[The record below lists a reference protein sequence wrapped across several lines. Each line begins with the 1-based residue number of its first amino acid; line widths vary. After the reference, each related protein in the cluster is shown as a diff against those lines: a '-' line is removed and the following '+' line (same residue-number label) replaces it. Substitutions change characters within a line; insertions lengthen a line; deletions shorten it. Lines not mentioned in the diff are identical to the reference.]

1 MSLEIPANDFGQIRV
16 FQTHQTLATETTPE
30 TLAALFGTDALD
42 PRYVDIIK
50 IEDLTSMLLSD
61 YIMQGYALTPDEHDI
76 PALDGIEGYAVLVLS
91 SAAQGQAVTLT
102 PADHLHHITTVL
114 PEAQLEVITPL
125 QSDAASGIINDPPAK
140 PAKSDARIGGMVAT
154 IALLVMF
161 LLVGL
166 MIWIA

>member
-1 MSLEIPANDFGQIRV
+1 MSLEIPANDFGQIRL
-16 FQTHQTLATETTPE
+16 FQTDTALDTDTTPE
-30 TLAALFGTDALD
+30 TLEALFGTDALD

-61 YIMQGYALTPDEHDI
+61 YIMQGYDLTPGEHDI
-76 PALDGIEGYAVLVLS
+76 PALNGIEGYAILVLS

-102 PADHLHHITTVL
+102 LADHVHHITTVL
-114 PEAQLEVITPL
+114 PDAQLQVIAPL
-125 QSDAASGIINDPPAK
+125 QSDAATGIINDPPAK
-140 PAKSDARIGGMVAT
+140 SAKSDARIGGMVAT